1 MKPHHYLLFGVA
13 FGFVLGALTAIYLRN
28 PCPELPTVEATPA
41 EAARTTQRDSI
52 EVERAIRRHLL
63 DSIDSVIHTTT
74 HESRINFVRSLTRQ
88 RQLDSAR
95 AEPT

>member
-1 MKPHHYLLFGVA
+1 MKSHHYLLLGIA
-13 FGFVLGALTAIYLRN
+13 IGLVLGALSAIYLRK

-41 EAARTTQRDSI
+41 EAARATQRDSI

-63 DSIDSVIHTTT
+63 DSIDSVIRTTT
-74 HESRINFVRSLTRQ
+74 HESRIKFVRSLTRQ